1 MENSVMDSHVS
12 FGPSSVSGNATRRQD
27 RSSGSNL
34 SSFVIRIRALRLP
47 KVVVSKWSYSVAEGA
62 TDGELTAL
70 PEWNSDR
77 VLDAA
82 KVKAY
87 VYGGFSRN

>member
-27 RSSGSNL
+27 RASGSNL
-34 SSFVIRIRALRLP
+34 SGFVFRIRALRLP

-62 TDGELTAL
+62 TDGELTTL
-70 PEWNSDR
+70 PAWNSDQ
-77 VLDAA
+77 VLEAA

-87 VYGGFSRN
+87 VHGGFSRN